1 MKKKLSLM
9 LCLCIMALTLAACG
23 SSDPQDVDYGGM
35 SYSDLQ
41 SSAQNL
47 VTSIAAFSDEE
58 LSAAIET
65 NEQYAKQYAK
75 QYGRE
80 YTEAEAVINL
90 LQSWL
95 DSTSDVGTFV
105 GLGEFSID
113 KTSDTVTVDQIVNF
127 SERDVDVTFVYEYN
141 YLTEE
146 IEMTDATADIVY
158 TLGEKLEK
166 AALNTLM
173 GMGTVFCVLILISLI
188 IYCFRFIP
196 MLLGGKKNN
205 AKGIK
210 VVMGEGSVTIEIQ
223 LVVKYGV
230 RITDVAASV
239 QENVKNAVEEMTGF
253 TVEKVDVRVVGI
265 KASPEAKKEE
275 AEKEEPKEKA

>member
-23 SSDPQDVDYGGM
+23 SADPQDVDYGGM

-47 VTSIAAFSDEE
+47 VTSIAASSEEE

-80 YTEAEAVINL
+80 YTEAEAVISL

-95 DSTSDVGTFV
+95 DTTSDVGTFV

-188 IYCFRFIP
+188 IYCFKFISKV
-196 MLLGGKKNN
+196 GARRKKLQ
-205 AKGIK
+205 KQK
-210 VVMGEGSVTIEIQ
+210 QQKHRQ
-223 LVVKYGV
+223 L
-230 RITDVAASV
+230 R
-239 QENVKNAVEEMTGF
+239 Q
-253 TVEKVDVRVVGI
+253 
-265 KASPEAKKEE
+265 
-275 AEKEEPKEKA
+275 

>member
-1 MKKKLSLM
+1 M
-9 LCLCIMALTLAACG
+9 
-23 SSDPQDVDYGGM
+23 
-35 SYSDLQ
+35 
-41 SSAQNL
+41 
-47 VTSIAAFSDEE
+47 
-58 LSAAIET
+58 
-65 NEQYAKQYAK
+65 
-75 QYGRE
+75 
-80 YTEAEAVINL
+80 INL

-173 GMGTVFCVLILISLI
+173 GMGTVFCVLVLISLI
-188 IYCFRFIP
+188 IYCFKFISKVGAP
-196 MLLGGKKNN
+196 KKET
-205 AKGIK
+205 AK
-210 VVMGEGSVTIEIQ
+210 VERTEAPAVETVNENLTDDLE
-223 LVVKYGV
+223 LVAV
-230 RITDVAASV
+230 ISAAIAASEGTSTDSFV
-239 QENVKNAVEEMTGF
+239 
-253 TVEKVDVRVVGI
+253 VRSI
-265 KASPEAKKEE
+265 NRR
-275 AEKEEPKEKA
+275 

>member
-1 MKKKLSLM
+1 MIS
-9 LCLCIMALTLAACG
+9 
-23 SSDPQDVDYGGM
+23 
-35 SYSDLQ
+35 
-41 SSAQNL
+41 
-47 VTSIAAFSDEE
+47 
-58 LSAAIET
+58 
-65 NEQYAKQYAK
+65 
-75 QYGRE
+75 
-80 YTEAEAVINL
+80 L

-95 DSTSDVGTFV
+95 DTTSDVGTFV

-188 IYCFRFIP
+188 IYCFKFISKVGAP
-196 MLLGGKKNN
+196 KKETSKTEATKAPAVETVNEN
-205 AKGIK
+205 LTDDL
-210 VVMGEGSVTIEIQ
+210 E
-223 LVVKYGV
+223 LVAV
-230 RITDVAASV
+230 ISAAIAASEGTSTDSFV
-239 QENVKNAVEEMTGF
+239 
-253 TVEKVDVRVVGI
+253 VRSI
-265 KASPEAKKEE
+265 HRR
-275 AEKEEPKEKA
+275 